1 MFSLSWDIEE
11 LKKLL
16 SDCRSLSVEMF
27 VVLDAVSNAD
37 IDLQQYN
44 LP

>member
-11 LKKLL
+11 LKNLL
-16 SDCRSLSVEMF
+16 SDCRSLSVEMSA
-27 VVLDAVSNAD
+27 VLDAVSNAD